1 MSDGQFFVIYTLM
14 VLAVTIILVRLRNME
29 NTIVGKIAEKEK
41 REAPNDK

>member
-41 REAPNDK
+41 REATNDK